1 MSIVK
6 YIESEDI
13 VLDGVSRDWYRIESD
28 DYPEYNNL
36 YAITS
41 ENELIDSDGYPVNL
55 TDFRGMVLSSLIYE
69 KLAKRL

>member
-13 VLDGVSRDWYRIESD
+13 VLNGVKRDWYRIESD

-41 ENELIDSDGYPVNL
+41 ENELIDRNGYPINL
-55 TDFRGMVLSSLIYE
+55 TDFRGMVLSSLICM

>member
-13 VLDGVSRDWYRIESD
+13 VLDGVKRDWYRIESD
-28 DYPEYNNL
+28 DYPEYNSL

-55 TDFRGMVLSSLIYE
+55 TDFRGMVLSSLIHA